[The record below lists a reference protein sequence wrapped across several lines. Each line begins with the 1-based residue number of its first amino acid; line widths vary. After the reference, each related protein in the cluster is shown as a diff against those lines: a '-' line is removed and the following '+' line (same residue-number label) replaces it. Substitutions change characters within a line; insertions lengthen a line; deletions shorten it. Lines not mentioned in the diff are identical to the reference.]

1 MKFTSLRECVGFLE
15 KQGELIKIT
24 QQVDPHLE
32 MAEITRQVHEA
43 KGPALL
49 FTNVKNSEFPAL
61 SNLFGTYERTLKIF
75 EPQLKQV
82 KALVDIRSDPA
93 ALVRS
98 PGKHLKA
105 IKSLAHALPIP
116 SSNAKVLKHKTQID
130 QLPMIQCW
138 PEDGGAFVLL
148 PQVFS
153 KDPGNESV
161 FKSNL
166 GMYRIQMSGND
177 YKINQEIGLHY
188 QLHRG
193 IGIHHKKALE
203 QNQPLRVSI
212 FIGGPPAHTLA
223 AVMPLPEGV
232 PEIAFAGA
240 LAGRNFRYTQ
250 KNGFFISNDADFCI
264 TGTIVPNKT
273 KPEGPFGDHL
283 GYYSL
288 KHAYPYLKVESV
300 WHRPGAIFPF
310 TVVGRPPQE
319 DSNFG
324 RLIHEITHSAVTDAL
339 PGVTAVN
346 AVDDAGV
353 HPLLL
358 AKAHERYLPYE
369 NRAPRE
375 LLTHASAI
383 LGTGQLS
390 LAKYLFICVHED
402 NPGLNINDEKAFF
415 IHMLERL
422 DFSRD
427 LHFFTRTTMDT
438 LDYSTPEIN
447 SGSKLIVAGA
457 GPVKRSLAIVFP
469 KEFSLPEGFSDPGFA
484 GPGMVVIQGP
494 GFDSYLSG
502 KKQINVLKKHL
513 QKYLETH
520 LETNLE
526 TKMQK
531 GRGLDSLPL
540 FVVADDAGFTRKTFA
555 NFLWVTFL
563 RSNPS
568 HDIYGVKEKT
578 INKHWGCAGPLI
590 IDARIKPFHAS
601 PLAADPGTI
610 ERVNQLTRTGGPLF
624 GII

>member
-1 MKFTSLRECVGFLE
+1 LKVASLRETVRSLE
-15 KQGELIKIT
+15 KLGELIHIDEA
-24 QQVDPHLE
+24 VDPHLE
-32 MAEITRQVHEA
+32 MAEITRQVHDA

-49 FTNVKNSEFPAL
+49 FTNVKNTGFPAL
-61 SNLFGTYERTLKIF
+61 SNLFGTYGRTLKIF
-75 EPQLKQV
+75 EPQLAQV
-82 KALVDIRSDPA
+82 SSLVNLRSDPTA
-93 ALVRS
+93 FLRS
-98 PGKHLKA
+98 PGKSAGALKA
-105 IKSLAHALPIP
+105 LVHALPIR
-116 SSNAKVLKHKTQID
+116 SANAKVLKHQTKID
-130 QLPMIQCW
+130 QLPMIKCW
-138 PEDGGAFVLL
+138 PKDGGAFVLL

-153 KDPGNESV
+153 KDPDNASI

-166 GMYRIQMSGND
+166 GMYRIQISGNA
-177 YKINQEIGLHY
+177 YEPNKEIGLHY

-193 IGIHHKKALE
+193 IGNHHKKALE
-203 QNQPLRVSI
+203 RRQPLKVSI

-240 LAGRNFRYTQ
+240 LAGRNFRYRS

-264 TGTIVPNKT
+264 TGILVPNRT

-283 GYYSL
+283 GYYSNE
-288 KHAYPYLKVESV
+288 HEYPYLKVVSV

-324 RLIHEITHSAVTDAL
+324 RLIHDITRTAITDTL

-369 NRAPRE
+369 PRAPRE
-375 LLTHASAI
+375 LLTHANAI

-390 LAKYLFICVHED
+390 LAKYLFICAHED
-402 NPGLNINDEKAFF
+402 NPGLDVNDEQSFF
-415 IHMLERL
+415 IHLLERV
-422 DFSRD
+422 DFSSD

-438 LDYSTPEIN
+438 LDYSTSEIN
-447 SGSKLIVAGA
+447 TGSKLVMAAA
-457 GPVKRSLAIVFP
+457 GPKKRKLATLFP
-469 KEFSLPEGFSDPGFA
+469 QGFCLPDRFFDPGFA
-484 GPGMVVIQGP
+484 APGMVVVQGP
-494 GFDSYLSG
+494 KFTAYPSA
-502 KKQINVLKKHL
+502 KKQINDLKNYI
-513 QKYLETH
+513 QNQTGLE
-520 LETNLE
+520 
-526 TKMQK
+526 
-531 GRGLDSLPL
+531 SLPL
-540 FVVADDAGFTRKTFA
+540 FVVVDDAPFARDTFA

-568 HDIYGVKEKT
+568 HDIYGVKEKVAF
-578 INKHWGCAGPLI
+578 KHWGCTAPLI
-590 IDARIKPFHAS
+590 IDARIKPFHSA
-601 PLAADPGTI
+601 PLVSDPATI
-610 ERVNQLTRTGGPLF
+610 EQVKRLAQRGGPLF

>member
-1 MKFTSLRECVGFLE
+1 MKMKSLRQTVQFLE
-15 KQGELIKIT
+15 KQGELIQIST
-24 QQVDPHLE
+24 PVDPHLE

-49 FTNVKNSEFPAL
+49 FTHVKNASFPAL

-75 EPQLKQV
+75 EPQLAQV
-82 KALVDIRSDPA
+82 RSLVDLRSDPGAFLKSPGKIPGALKALV
-93 ALVRS
+93 
-98 PGKHLKA
+98 
-105 IKSLAHALPIP
+105 HALPI
-116 SSNAKVLKHKTQID
+116 SSPHAKVLKYSTQID
-130 QLPMIQCW
+130 QLPMIKCW
-138 PEDGGAFVLL
+138 PKDGGAFVLL

-153 KDPGNESV
+153 KDPDNDSI

-166 GMYRIQMSGND
+166 GMYRIQMSGNE
-177 YKINQEIGLHY
+177 YAPNREIGLHY

-193 IGIHHKKALE
+193 IGNHHKKALE
-203 QNQPLRVSI
+203 QNRPLKVSI

-240 LAGRNFRYTQ
+240 LAGRNFRYTD

-264 TGTIVPNKT
+264 TGFIVPNRT

-288 KHAYPYLKVESV
+288 EHEYPYLKVVSV

-324 RLIHEITHSAVTDAL
+324 RLIHEITRSAITDTL

-369 NRAPRE
+369 KRGPRE
-375 LLTHASAI
+375 LLTHANAI

-390 LAKYLFICVHED
+390 LAKYLFICAHED
-402 NPGLNINDEKAFF
+402 NPTLNVNDEMAFF
-415 IHMLERL
+415 IHLLERVDL
-422 DFSRD
+422 SSD
-427 LHFFTRTTMDT
+427 LHFLTRTTMDT
-438 LDYSTPEIN
+438 LDYSTSQIN
-447 SGSKLIVAGA
+447 AGSKLVVAVAGA
-457 GPVKRSLAIVFP
+457 RKRRLATEFVKDFC
-469 KEFSLPEGFSDPGFA
+469 LPQGFCDPGLA
-484 GPGMVVIQGP
+484 APGMVVVQGP
-494 GFDSYLSG
+494 KFSSYESA
-502 KKQINVLKKHL
+502 L
-513 QKYLETH
+513 QEMNRLRKH
-520 LETNLE
+520 LETQSGLE
-526 TKMQK
+526 
-531 GRGLDSLPL
+531 SLPL
-540 FVVADDAGFTRKTFA
+540 FVVVDDAVFARKSFS

-568 HDIYGVKEKT
+568 HDIYGVDEGFLF
-578 INKHWGCAGPLI
+578 KHWGCREPLI
-590 IDARIKPFHAS
+590 IDARIKPFHS
-601 PLAADPGTI
+601 PALESDPVTI
-610 ERVNQLTRTGGPLF
+610 ERVKALAQRGGPLF

>member
-1 MKFTSLRECVGFLE
+1 MKFTSLGDTVLFLE
-15 KQGELIKIT
+15 KQDELIRID
-24 QQVDPHLE
+24 QEVDPCLE
-32 MAEITRQVHEA
+32 MAEITRRVHGA
-43 KGPALL
+43 QGPALL
-49 FTNVKNSEFPAL
+49 FANVKNSGFPAL

-75 EPQLKQV
+75 EPQLQQV
-82 KALVDIRSDPA
+82 KALVDVKSNPG
-93 ALVRS
+93 ALIKS
-98 PGKHLKA
+98 PVKYLKA
-105 IKSLAHALPIP
+105 VKSLVHALPIP
-116 SSNAKVLKHKTQID
+116 SANAKVLKHKTQID
-130 QLPMIQCW
+130 KLPMIQCW
-138 PEDGGAFVLL
+138 PEDGGAFILL

-153 KDPGNESV
+153 KDPENESV
-161 FKSNL
+161 LKSNL
-166 GMYRIQMSGND
+166 GMYRIQMSGNE
-177 YKINQEIGLHY
+177 YRPNQEIGLHY

-193 IGIHHKKALE
+193 IGNHHKKALE
-203 QNQPLRVSI
+203 LNRPLRVSI

-240 LAGRNFRYTQ
+240 LAGRNFKYTHR
-250 KNGFFISNDADFCI
+250 NGFFISNDADFCI
-264 TGTIVPNKT
+264 TGTIVPNQT

-288 KHAYPYLKVESV
+288 KHEYPYVKVESV

-324 RLIHEITHSAVTDAL
+324 RLIHEITRSAITDTL

-390 LAKYLFICVHED
+390 LAKYLFVCAHED
-402 NPGLNINDEKAFF
+402 NPGLNINDEAAFF

-422 DFSRD
+422 DFSSD

-438 LDYSTPEIN
+438 LDYSTPEIH
-447 SGSKLIVAGA
+447 SGSKLVLAAA
-457 GPVKRSLAIVFP
+457 GPRKRSLSIDFP
-469 KEFSLPEGFSDPGFA
+469 QGFSLPEGFSDPGFA

-494 GFDSYLSG
+494 KFVSYPSG
-502 KKQINVLKKHL
+502 RKKINELKKHL
-513 QKYLETH
+513 QNHTH
-520 LETNLE
+520 
-526 TKMQK
+526 KDWD
-531 GRGLDSLPL
+531 LDSIPL
-540 FVVADDAGFTRKTFA
+540 FVVVDDAGFSRKTFA

-578 INKHWGCAGPLI
+578 INKHWGCSGPLI
-590 IDARIKPFHAS
+590 IDARIKPFHAT
-601 PLAADPGTI
+601 PLEPDSNTI
-610 ERVNQLTRTGGPLF
+610 ERVNQLGRSGGPLS

>member
-1 MKFTSLRECVGFLE
+1 MKFTSLRETVRFLE
-15 KQGELIKIT
+15 KQGELIQIS
-24 QQVDPHLE
+24 QEVNPHLE
-32 MAEITRQVHEA
+32 MAEITRQVHDA

-49 FTNVKNSEFPAL
+49 FTNVKNAEFPAL

-75 EPQLKQV
+75 EPELKQV
-82 KALVDIRSDPA
+82 RSLVDLRSDPGG
-93 ALVRS
+93 LFRS
-98 PGKHLKA
+98 PGKSMGALKA
-105 IKSLAHALPIP
+105 LVHALPIR
-116 SSNAKVLKHKTQID
+116 SSRARVLTHRTRID
-130 QLPMIQCW
+130 RLPMIKCW

-153 KDPGNESV
+153 KDPSNDSI

-166 GMYRIQMSGND
+166 GMYRIQISGNA
-177 YKINQEIGLHY
+177 YEPNREIGLHY

-203 QNQPLRVSI
+203 QNRPLRVSI

-240 LAGRNFRYTQ
+240 LAGRNFRYTS

-264 TGTIVPNKT
+264 TGIIVPNQT

-288 KHAYPYLKVESV
+288 EHEYPYLKVESV

-324 RLIHEITHSAVTDAL
+324 RLIHDITRTAITDAL

-369 NRAPRE
+369 KRVPRE

-390 LAKYLFICVHED
+390 LAKYLFICAHED
-402 NPGLNINDEKAFF
+402 NPGLDVNDEKAFF
-415 IHMLERL
+415 IHLLERV
-422 DFSRD
+422 DFSSD
-427 LHFFTRTTMDT
+427 LHFTTRTTMDT
-438 LDYSTPEIN
+438 LDYSSSEIN
-447 SGSKLIVAGA
+447 TGSKLVVAAA
-457 GPVKRSLAIVFP
+457 GEKKRGLATQFP
-469 KEFSLPEGFSDPGFA
+469 IGFSLPQDFINPGFA
-484 GPGMVVIQGP
+484 APGMVVLQGP
-494 GFDSYLSG
+494 KFTSYTSG
-502 KKQINVLKKHL
+502 KKQINGLKKHL
-513 QKYLETH
+513 QNQDGLE
-520 LETNLE
+520 
-526 TKMQK
+526 
-531 GRGLDSLPL
+531 SLPL
-540 FVVADDAGFTRKTFA
+540 LVVVDDAKFARDTFS

-568 HDIYGVKEKT
+568 HDIYGVGEKVVF
-578 INKHWGCAGPLI
+578 KHWECMEPLI
-590 IDARIKPFHAS
+590 IDARIKPFHSAVLTS
-601 PLAADPGTI
+601 DPATV
-610 ERVNQLTRTGGPLF
+610 ERVKRLAKKGGPLF
-624 GII
+624 GLV

>member
-1 MKFTSLRECVGFLE
+1 MRVTSLRETVRFLE
-15 KQGELIKIT
+15 KQGELIHIS
-24 QQVDPHLE
+24 QAVDPHLE
-32 MAEITRQVHEA
+32 MAEITRQVHQA

-49 FTNVKNSEFPAL
+49 FTNVKNAGFPAL

-82 KALVDIRSDPA
+82 TALVDLRSDPGSF
-93 ALVRS
+93 VRS
-98 PGKHLKA
+98 PGKALGALKA
-105 IKSLAHALPIP
+105 LVHALPIQTAGAP
-116 SSNAKVLKHKTQID
+116 VLKHRTQID
-130 QLPMIQCW
+130 QLPMIRCW
-138 PEDGGAFVLL
+138 PGDGGAFILL

-153 KDPGNESV
+153 KDPDNDSV

-166 GMYRIQMSGND
+166 GMYRIQMTGNA
-177 YKINQEIGLHY
+177 YEPNREIGLHY

-203 QNQPLRVSI
+203 QKIPLRVSI

-240 LAGRNFRYTQ
+240 LAGRNFRYTS

-264 TGTIVPNKT
+264 TGRIVPNKT

-288 KHAYPYLKVESV
+288 EHDYPYLRVESV

-324 RLIHEITHSAVTDAL
+324 RLIHEITRTAIIDTL

-346 AVDDAGV
+346 AVDEAGV

-369 NRAPRE
+369 KRTPRE

-390 LAKYLFICVHED
+390 LAKYLFICAHED
-402 NPGLNINDEKAFF
+402 NPGLDVNDEKAFF
-415 IHMLERL
+415 IHLLERV
-422 DFSRD
+422 DFSSD

-438 LDYSTPEIN
+438 LDYSTSQIN
-447 SGSKLIVAGA
+447 SGSKLVLAAA
-457 GPVKRSLAIVFP
+457 GPKKRILATRFP
-469 KEFSLPEGFSDPGFA
+469 EGFCLADGFSDPGFA
-484 GPGMVVIQGP
+484 GPGMVVVQGP
-494 GFDSYLSG
+494 QFSTYTLA
-502 KKQINVLKKHL
+502 KKQINTLKKKL
-513 QKYLETH
+513 QTREDL
-520 LETNLE
+520 N
-526 TKMQK
+526 
-531 GRGLDSLPL
+531 SLPL
-540 FVVADDAGFTRKTFA
+540 FVVVDDAGFTRKSFA

-568 HDIYGVKEKT
+568 HDIYGVGEKFRF
-578 INKHWGCAGPLI
+578 KHWECREPLI
-590 IDARIKPFHAS
+590 IDARIKPFHS
-601 PLAADPGTI
+601 PPLVSDPDIAEGVKRLGQI
-610 ERVNQLTRTGGPLF
+610 GGPLF

>member
-1 MKFTSLRECVGFLE
+1 MKFTSLRETVQFLE
-15 KQGELIKIT
+15 KQGELIHIS
-24 QQVDPHLE
+24 QAVDPHLE
-32 MAEITRQVHEA
+32 MAEITRQVHDA

-49 FTNVKNSEFPAL
+49 FTNVKNTGFPAL

-82 KALVDIRSDPA
+82 RSLVDLRSDPGAFLRFPGKYSGALKALV
-93 ALVRS
+93 
-98 PGKHLKA
+98 
-105 IKSLAHALPIP
+105 HALPLR
-116 SSNAKVLKHKTQID
+116 SANAKVLKHQTRID
-130 QLPMIQCW
+130 QLPMIKCW
-138 PEDGGAFVLL
+138 PGDGGAFVLL

-153 KDPGNESV
+153 KDPDNESI

-166 GMYRIQMSGND
+166 GMYRIQISGNA
-177 YKINQEIGLHY
+177 YEPNQEIGLHY

-193 IGIHHKKALE
+193 IGNHHKKALE
-203 QNQPLRVSI
+203 RGQPLKVSI

-240 LAGRNFRYTQ
+240 LAGRNFRYTT

-264 TGTIVPNKT
+264 TGFLVPGT

-283 GYYSL
+283 GYYSNE
-288 KHAYPYLKVESV
+288 HEYPYLKVVSV

-319 DSNFG
+319 DTNFG
-324 RLIHEITHSAVTDAL
+324 RLIHDITRTAITDTL

-369 NRAPRE
+369 KRAPRE
-375 LLTHASAI
+375 LLTHANAI

-390 LAKYLFICVHED
+390 LAKYLFICAHED
-402 NPGLNINDEKAFF
+402 NPGLDVNDEHSFF
-415 IHMLERL
+415 IHLLERV
-422 DFSRD
+422 DFSSD

-438 LDYSTPEIN
+438 LDYSTAEIN
-447 SGSKLIVAGA
+447 AGSKLVVAAA
-457 GPVKRSLAIVFP
+457 GPKRRQLATGFP
-469 KEFSLPEGFSDPGFA
+469 QGFCLPDGFFDPGFA
-484 GPGMVVIQGP
+484 APGMVVVQGP
-494 GFDSYLSG
+494 KFTAYPSANE
-502 KKQINVLKKHL
+502 QINRLKNHL
-513 QKYLETH
+513 QNQTGLE
-520 LETNLE
+520 EV
-526 TKMQK
+526 
-531 GRGLDSLPL
+531 PL
-540 FVVADDAGFTRKTFA
+540 FVVVDDAGFARDTFA

-568 HDIYGVKEKT
+568 HDIYGVQERVVF
-578 INKHWGCAGPLI
+578 KHWGCAAPLI
-590 IDARIKPFHAS
+590 IDARIKPFHSA
-601 PLAADPGTI
+601 PLVSDPATI
-610 ERVNQLTRTGGPLF
+610 EQVKRLGQRGGPLF
-624 GII
+624 GIV

>member
-1 MKFTSLRECVGFLE
+1 MKFRSLRQTINFLL

-24 QQVDPHLE
+24 QEVDPFLE
-32 MAEITRQVHEA
+32 MAEITRQVHGA
-43 KGPALL
+43 NGPALL
-49 FTNVKNSEFPAL
+49 FTNIKNTGFPAL

-82 KALVDIRSDPA
+82 KSLVDLRSDIGS
-93 ALVRS
+93 LLRS
-98 PGKHLKA
+98 PGKLPGALKA
-105 IKSLAHALPIP
+105 LAHALPVP
-116 SSNAKVLKHKTQID
+116 GANAEVLKQKTRID
-130 QLPMIQCW
+130 QLPMIKCW
-138 PEDGGAFVLL
+138 PEDGGAFILL

-153 KDPGNESV
+153 KDPDNDSI

-166 GMYRIQMSGND
+166 GMYRIQVSGNN
-177 YKINQEIGLHY
+177 YEQNHEIGLHY

-203 QNQPLRVSI
+203 KNLPLRVSI

-240 LAGRNFRYTQ
+240 LAGRNFRYTS

-264 TGTIVPNKT
+264 TGIIVPNQT
-273 KPEGPFGDHL
+273 RPEGPFGDHL

-288 KHAYPYLKVESV
+288 EHEYPFLKVESV

-324 RLIHEITHSAVTDAL
+324 RLIHEITRSAIIDTL

-358 AKAHERYLPYE
+358 AKAHERYLPCE
-369 NRAPRE
+369 KRAPRE

-390 LAKYLFICVHED
+390 LAKYLFICAHED
-402 NPGLNINDEKAFF
+402 NPGLDVNDEKAFF
-415 IHMLERL
+415 IHLLERVDL
-422 DFSRD
+422 ASD
-427 LHFFTRTTMDT
+427 LHFFTKTTMDT
-438 LDYSTPEIN
+438 LDYSTSQIN
-447 SGSKLIVAGA
+447 TGSKLVVAVAGETKRRLATRFPKAFSLAGDFFDSAIVA
-457 GPVKRSLAIVFP
+457 
-469 KEFSLPEGFSDPGFA
+469 
-484 GPGMVVIQGP
+484 PGMVVIQGP
-494 GFDSYLSG
+494 KFTSYTLA
-502 KKQINVLKKHL
+502 KKQINGLKKYL
-513 QKYLETH
+513 Q
-520 LETNLE
+520 N
-526 TKMQK
+526 QN
-531 GRGLDSLPL
+531 GLGSLPL
-540 FVVADDAGFTRKTFA
+540 FVVVDDVKFARDTFS

-568 HDIYGVKEKT
+568 HDIYGVKEK
-578 INKHWGCAGPLI
+578 IVFKHWECTEPLI
-590 IDARIKPFHAS
+590 IDARIKPFHS
-601 PLAADPGTI
+601 PPLESDRTVI
-610 ERVNQLTRTGGPLF
+610 ERVKLLGKSGGPLS

>member
-1 MKFTSLRECVGFLE
+1 MKFTSLRDTALFLE
-15 KQGELIKIT
+15 KQGELIRID
-24 QQVDPHLE
+24 QEVDPYLE
-32 MAEITRQVHEA
+32 MAEITRRVHGA
-43 KGPALL
+43 QGPALL
-49 FTNVKNSEFPAL
+49 FTNVKNSGFPAL

-75 EPQLKQV
+75 EPQLQQV
-82 KALVDIRSDPA
+82 KALVDVKSDPGA
-93 ALVRS
+93 VIRS
-98 PGKHLKA
+98 PGKYIKA
-105 IKSLAHALPIP
+105 VTSLVHALPLP
-116 SSNAKVLKHKTQID
+116 SANAKVLKHKTQID
-130 QLPMIQCW
+130 KLPMIQCW

-153 KDPGNESV
+153 KDPENESV
-161 FKSNL
+161 FTSNL
-166 GMYRIQMSGND
+166 GMYRIQMSGNE
-177 YKINQEIGLHY
+177 YRPNQEIGLHY

-193 IGIHHKKALE
+193 IGNHHKKALE
-203 QNQPLRVSI
+203 LNRPLRVSI

-240 LAGRNFRYTQ
+240 LAGRNFKYTH

-264 TGTIVPNKT
+264 TGTIVPNRT

-288 KHAYPYLKVESV
+288 RHEYPYVKVESV

-324 RLIHEITHSAVTDAL
+324 RLIHEITRSAITDTL

-390 LAKYLFICVHED
+390 LAKYLFICAHED
-402 NPGLNINDEKAFF
+402 NPGLNINDEPAFF

-422 DFSRD
+422 DFSSD

-447 SGSKLIVAGA
+447 SGSKLILAVAG
-457 GPVKRSLAIVFP
+457 PRKRNLATGFP
-469 KEFSLPEGFSDPGFA
+469 QGFSLPEGFSDPGFA

-494 GFDSYLSG
+494 GFDSYPSG
-502 KKQINVLKKHL
+502 RKQINELKKYL
-513 QKYLETH
+513 QDHMHKAWD
-520 LETNLE
+520 
-526 TKMQK
+526 
-531 GRGLDSLPL
+531 LDSIPL
-540 FVVADDAGFTRKTFA
+540 FVVVDDAGFSRKTFA

-590 IDARIKPFHAS
+590 IDARIKPFHAT
-601 PLAADPGTI
+601 PLEPDPDTI
-610 ERVNQLTRTGGPLF
+610 EQVNQLGRKGGPLA